1 MITTVVFILLNFIL
15 IYFLKRK
22 EIKKIIFKKK
32 IKEVNITEI
41 DEFFKP
47 NQIKEFLFPSKN
59 YVTKFFFV
67 PSELNIVGM
76 TSDLEGWILSML
88 AKNSKMIF
96 EFGTCSGKT
105 TYLLALNSGQEA
117 KIYTL
122 TLEHNENIEYLKN
135 ESKVAHKNIKK
146 ESIYKNFIFSNTE
159 EEKKINVIFC
169 NSLNFD
175 IQNYKSKFDLIF
187 IDGGHTRSIL
197 KNDTEKAF
205 QMIAKGGFI
214 FWHDYVA
221 GKKSSKDVFNYL
233 NEISKEKNLYNI
245 KNTSLVYYKHI

>member
-1 MITTVVFILLNFIL
+1 ML
-15 IYFLKRK
+15 
-22 EIKKIIFKKK
+22 
-32 IKEVNITEI
+32 
-41 DEFFKP
+41 P
-47 NQIKEFLFPSKN
+47 N
-59 YVTKFFFV
+59 FFFV

>member
-1 MITTVVFILLNFIL
+1 MITIVVFILLNFIL

-32 IKEVNITEI
+32 IKQVNITEI

-76 TSDLEGWILSML
+76 TSDLEGWILSMI

-105 TYLLALNSGQEA
+105 TYLLALNSGKEA

-159 EEKKINVIFC
+159 EEKKLMLYSVI
-169 NSLNFD
+169 L
-175 IQNYKSKFDLIF
+175 
-187 IDGGHTRSIL
+187 
-197 KNDTEKAF
+197 
-205 QMIAKGGFI
+205 
-214 FWHDYVA
+214 
-221 GKKSSKDVFNYL
+221 
-233 NEISKEKNLYNI
+233 
-245 KNTSLVYYKHI
+245 